1 MGEPARVGKRGTI
14 VIPAKLRKRF
24 HMEEGSLVLFDEGRD
39 GVVIRP
45 AEAIPVE
52 IYTKERKA
60 GFLLENSVGPAD
72 YARARR
78 EVHKMGLDPDKIP
91 HTPPS
96 R

>member
-78 EVHKMGLDPDKIP
+78 EVHKMGFDPDKIP
-91 HTPPS
+91 HTRPS

>member
-24 HMEEGSLVLFDEGRD
+24 HMEEGSLVLFDEERD
-39 GVVIRP
+39 GVLIRP

-78 EVHKMGLDPDKIP
+78 EVRKMGLDPDSIP

-96 R
+96 G

>member
-1 MGEPARVGKRGTI
+1 MGEPARVGKRGTV
-14 VIPAKLRKRF
+14 VIPAKLRRRF
-24 HMEEGSLVLFDEGRD
+24 GMDEGSLILFDEERG
-39 GVVIRP
+39 GVLIRP

-60 GFLLENSVGPAD
+60 GFLLENSIGPGD

-78 EVHKMGLDPDKIP
+78 DVRKMGLDPDKIP